1 LKKEI
6 VEMGC
11 SQNAKTMKYDGK
23 NWKKC
28 NGKWYQVTDKGDV
41 EVKDRDTIRELEDVL
56 LAFGS

>member
-1 LKKEI
+1 
-6 VEMGC
+6 MGC